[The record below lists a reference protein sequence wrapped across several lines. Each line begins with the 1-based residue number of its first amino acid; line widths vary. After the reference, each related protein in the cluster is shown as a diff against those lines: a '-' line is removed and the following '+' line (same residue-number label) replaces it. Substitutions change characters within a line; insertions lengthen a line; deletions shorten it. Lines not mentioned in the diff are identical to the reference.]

1 MSILLILDCLLAG
14 RRLIE
19 RPSEFTGLETAR
31 TMYVTPEIS
40 DLTTPPFPDTEKGD
54 RLAVLAAWLDAFSE
68 HGEFS
73 VSEDPDNKPPST
85 MLARVHPTDA
95 EFWSI
100 RVTEPECTAGI
111 RILGAFVAKD
121 EFMALTWEYREFI
134 ASFDGEVE
142 AVRDEWRDLFGA
154 LRPHSGNNVSDY
166 LTNFVEM

>member
-19 RPSEFTGLETAR
+19 RPSAFTGLETAR

-40 DLTTPPFPDTEKGD
+40 DLTTPPFPDTEEGD
-54 RLAVLAAWLDAFSE
+54 RLGELAAWLDNFSE
-68 HGEFS
+68 YGEIS

-100 RVTEPECTAGI
+100 RVTEPGCTAGI
-111 RILGAFVAKD
+111 RVLGAFATKD
-121 EFMALTWEYREFI
+121 TFVALTWEYREYI
-134 ASFDGEVE
+134 GSFDDEIA
-142 AVRDEWRDLFGA
+142 AVQDAWRDLFGA
-154 LRPHSGNNVSDY
+154 PQPHSGSDVSDY
-166 LTNFVEM
+166 LTNFMEA